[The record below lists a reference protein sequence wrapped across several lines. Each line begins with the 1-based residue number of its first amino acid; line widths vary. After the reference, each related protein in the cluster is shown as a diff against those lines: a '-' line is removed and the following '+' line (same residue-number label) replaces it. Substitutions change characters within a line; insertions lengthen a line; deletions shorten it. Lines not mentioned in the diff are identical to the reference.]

1 MMTSAA
7 TSVTVH
13 EGNLSAGNITSA
25 TCITAQATTR

>member
-13 EGNLSAGNITSA
+13 EGNLSAGNMTSA
-25 TCITAQATTR
+25 TCITTQATTR